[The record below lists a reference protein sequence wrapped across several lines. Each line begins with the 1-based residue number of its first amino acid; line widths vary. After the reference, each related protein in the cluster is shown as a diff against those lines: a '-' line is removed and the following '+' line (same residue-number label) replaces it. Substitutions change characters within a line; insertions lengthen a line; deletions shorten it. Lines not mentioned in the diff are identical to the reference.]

1 MRDEAEIRGHRRTYI
16 GAMPGQVVQALR
28 RIESNNPV
36 LVLDEIDKIGSDHR
50 GDPSSALL
58 EVLDPEQNST
68 FRDHYVDVPFD
79 LSNVMFIATAN
90 RLDTIPA
97 ALRDRME
104 IIELGGYTEAEKI
117 EIAIRHLIPKQTE
130 EHGLKPSRL
139 QWSREAVIALV
150 QHYTREAG
158 VRNLER
164 EIGSVTR
171 KATRMFAEGRGAKV
185 VVSPGFIEKS
195 LGAPRYLHDLVSE
208 REMVPGVAIGLAWTP
223 VGGDVL
229 FIETS
234 KMPGSKGMM
243 VTGQLGDVMKE
254 SVSAALTYIRSRAS
268 QFNLD
273 NEQFEK
279 NEIHVHVPAGA
290 VPKDGPSAGVTML
303 TALVSLLTG
312 RKVKDRLAM
321 TGEFTL
327 SGNVLP
333 VGGIKEKVLA
343 ALRAGVTTLILP
355 EANRKDYF
363 EEVPAD
369 VQKQLKTYFVRT
381 GDEVLKLALEK

>member
-1 MRDEAEIRGHRRTYI
+1 
-16 GAMPGQVVQALR
+16 
-28 RIESNNPV
+28 
-36 LVLDEIDKIGSDHR
+36 
-50 GDPSSALL
+50 
-58 EVLDPEQNST
+58 
-68 FRDHYVDVPFD
+68 
-79 LSNVMFIATAN
+79 
-90 RLDTIPA
+90 
-97 ALRDRME
+97 
-104 IIELGGYTEAEKI
+104 
-117 EIAIRHLIPKQTE
+117 
-130 EHGLKPSRL
+130 
-139 QWSREAVIALV
+139 
-150 QHYTREAG
+150 
-158 VRNLER
+158 
-164 EIGSVTR
+164 
-171 KATRMFAEGRGAKV
+171 
-185 VVSPGFIEKS
+185 
-195 LGAPRYLHDLVSE
+195 
-208 REMVPGVAIGLAWTP
+208 MVPGVAIGLAWTP

-243 VTGQLGDVMKE
+243 VTGQLGEVMKE
-254 SVSAALTYIRSRAS
+254 SVSAALTYIRSRAH
-268 QFNLD
+268 QFGLD

-303 TALVSLLTG
+303 TALVSLLTA

-363 EEVPAD
+363 EDVPVD
-369 VQKQLKTYFVRT
+369 VQKQLKTHFVRT